1 LYPARFKTNAIA
13 YVRTWDDEDYQ
24 KRLHFV
30 EQLKAIPQISGI
42 SLGGD
47 PPASGNS
54 NSDVATFFKDGSEIN
69 TELQFLFGDANYRKL
84 YGLELL
90 AGRDRLNDTI
100 EEYIVN
106 ETYAKILGF
115 TNPVDAVGQM
125 IRRGDSLRQIVG
137 VMPDFHQRALTT
149 DITPMALTGDVNTGF
164 YRQFNTVHL
173 LLDNR
178 ASADWPMAIDKVK
191 EAYNTSYADSDFD
204 ISFVDDT
211 IAHFYEQER
220 KTSVLLNWSAGLAI
234 LISCLGLFGLVI
246 YTTERR
252 IKEIGIRKVM
262 GASVIQ
268 LNVLLCR
275 EFLVLVGIAF
285 IIAAPV
291 AWWGLHRWLEGYAFR
306 TGLSWWVFVIGA
318 LIMLLTSLVIMC
330 ARTLHAA
337 NANPVNS
344 LRTE

>member
-1 LYPARFKTNAIA
+1 
-13 YVRTWDDEDYQ
+13 
-24 KRLHFV
+24 
-30 EQLKAIPQISGI
+30 
-42 SLGGD
+42 
-47 PPASGNS
+47 
-54 NSDVATFFKDGSEIN
+54 
-69 TELQFLFGDANYRKL
+69 
-84 YGLELL
+84 
-90 AGRDRLNDTI
+90 
-100 EEYIVN
+100 
-106 ETYAKILGF
+106 
-115 TNPVDAVGQM
+115 
-125 IRRGDSLRQIVG
+125 
-137 VMPDFHQRALTT
+137 
-149 DITPMALTGDVNTGF
+149 
-164 YRQFNTVHL
+164 
-173 LLDNR
+173 
-178 ASADWPMAIDKVK
+178 
-191 EAYNTSYADSDFD
+191 
-204 ISFVDDT
+204 
-211 IAHFYEQER
+211 
-220 KTSVLLNWSAGLAI
+220 
-234 LISCLGLFGLVI
+234 LVI

-262 GASVIQ
+262 GASVIR

>member
-1 LYPARFKTNAIA
+1 
-13 YVRTWDDEDYQ
+13 
-24 KRLHFV
+24 
-30 EQLKAIPQISGI
+30 
-42 SLGGD
+42 
-47 PPASGNS
+47 
-54 NSDVATFFKDGSEIN
+54 
-69 TELQFLFGDANYRKL
+69 
-84 YGLELL
+84 
-90 AGRDRLNDTI
+90 
-100 EEYIVN
+100 
-106 ETYAKILGF
+106 
-115 TNPVDAVGQM
+115 M